1 MHPQVRSE
9 FTRDLGAAQAAVR
22 AGVVDQRTRNAN
34 SHWLLWVDFCAECSV
49 DPWFHDGQDP
59 IPYLQVFA
67 ARYRD
72 GRLAPRGQPVRSGT
86 VSDALRSVGQAFQSV
101 GARDIRLNPHGRLD
115 FRLTRQLRSYS
126 KQDPPPTRV
135 KPVPIQVVQTMVHA
149 AYMTPQQDA
158 GFQAIADMACLGFFF
173 LLRPG
178 EHTFHRDNTPFTV
191 SDVRLFVGNRRLDL
205 LSSSAAEMAAATN
218 VQLVFT
224 TQKNGVRGEIIAHG
238 RSGAP
243 LVCPVAAVARRV
255 CYLRGV
261 GLPPTSPLCLFLDS
275 DSNPRYVTSRLLTEA
290 LRAAVTLLGPANID
304 LQPHEIE
311 ARSLRAG
318 GATALLCAN
327 IDSNTIQLIG
337 RWKSDA
343 MLRYLHVSAL
353 PVMNRYASHMYSGG
367 NYSFLPY
374 AIHPPPVF
382 PTLPP

>member
-1 MHPQVRSE
+1 M
-9 FTRDLGAAQAAVR
+9 GA
-22 AGVVDQRTRNAN
+22 
-34 SHWLLWVDFCAECSV
+34 
-49 DPWFHDGQDP
+49 P
-59 IPYLQVFA
+59 
-67 ARYRD
+67 
-72 GRLAPRGQPVRSGT
+72 
-86 VSDALRSVGQAFQSV
+86 
-101 GARDIRLNPHGRLD
+101 DIRLNAHGQVD
-115 FRLTRQLRSYS
+115 FRLARQLRAYA
-126 KQDPPPTRV
+126 KTDPPPGRV
-135 KPVPIQVVQTMVHA
+135 KPVPIQVVQTVVHA
-149 AYMTPQQDA
+149 AYMNPQSDP
-158 GFQAIADMACLGFFF
+158 GFQAVADMACLGFFF

-178 EHTFHRDNTPFTV
+178 EHTWHRDNTPFTV
-191 SDVRLFVGNRRLDL
+191 EDVRLFLGHRRLNL
-205 LSSSAAEMAAATN
+205 ATSSAAELAAATN
-218 VQLVFT
+218 MQLVFT

-243 LVCPVAAVARRV
+243 LVCPVAAVARRI

-275 DSNPRYVTSRLLTEA
+275 DNRTRHVTSRMITEA
-290 LRAAVTLLGPANID
+290 LRAGVTLLGPDSVD
-304 LQPHEIE
+304 LHPHEIE

-318 GATALLCAN
+318 GATALLCAG